1 MPTTAPCPKEASQFN
16 RRFRL
21 SGGKSAHVA
30 GWLPPMQQACTAP
43 VTTYL
48 DCLDHIGDSHMTA
61 IPQEAFNTHLLNAL
75 LNLLTQKG
83 VITEQEKRQL
93 NEEVIAMFTKD

>member
-1 MPTTAPCPKEASQFN
+1 MPTNTRCPKEASQFN

-21 SGGKSAHVA
+21 SGDKRAKIA
-30 GWLPPMQQACTAP
+30 AWLPPMQQACTGS

-48 DCLDHIGDSHMTA
+48 DCLNHIGDSHMTA

-75 LNLLTQKG
+75 LDPAQKG

-93 NEEVIAMFTKD
+93 NEEVIAMFTKG